1 MNMDEKIKKGIIN
14 GLKIAKKNNKL
25 IIISKVVGLSTLKLN
40 EIIKTDK
47 LNNDDYLLLKC
58 HL

>member
-1 MNMDEKIKKGIIN
+1 MNIKIKKGIIN